1 MRSKRLLLLLGLNLL
16 TITMSRAD
24 SAPPWL
30 HPFGGGMVESDR
42 TVLNPP
48 IQGSGLLPG
57 HSVTGEEVK
66 DCFECMTCCPE
77 WPNYCEL
84 DFLLMTR
91 TNNVDDQPLIVSG
104 DDPDQVLVSARDLE
118 FGVAPGVRA
127 LFGKRMGNNFGWEVG
142 YTGVYGLWA
151 EEVLTGEDNLSAPGD
166 LGQAVDGWSTAD
178 FLDPTYK
185 SSLNL
190 AEANLFYYSCGEKCK
205 PNSALWWNRQEHCTC
220 TDFLVGFVWAGL
232 EEEAALNVIC
242 CEGDPPTSYNVDTS
256 SNLFG
261 GHIGIRKRA
270 DWERWSLQGTL
281 KAGVAGSRLSSSSGA
296 IFSSL
301 TPDSIIREPIS
312 NSDSSLGG
320 IFQFNLTTI
329 YRINSQ
335 WGLRGGYN
343 LIGLTGVALAPDQF
357 DFTDTADSGTRLA
370 GNGNVLMH
378 GFNFGVEYR
387 W

>member
-16 TITMSRAD
+16 TITANGAD
-24 SAPPWL
+24 KAPPWL
-30 HPFGGGMVESDR
+30 YAFGGGMVESDS

-48 IQGSGLLPG
+48 VQGSGLLPG

-84 DFLLMTR
+84 DFLVMTR
-91 TNNVDDQPLIVSG
+91 TNNVDDQPLIISA

-127 LFGKRMGNNFGWEVG
+127 LFGQRMGNNFGWEIG

-151 EEVLTGEDNLSAPGD
+151 EEVLTGEATLAAPGD

-220 TDFLVGFVWAGL
+220 TDFLAGFVWAGL

-281 KAGVAGSRLSSSSGA
+281 KAGVAGTRLKSSSGA

-301 TPDSIIREPIS
+301 TPDSIIRDPIS
-312 NSDSSLGG
+312 NSESGLGG

-357 DFTDTADSGTRLA
+357 DFTDTADSGTRIA

-378 GFNFGVEYR
+378 GFNFGLEYR